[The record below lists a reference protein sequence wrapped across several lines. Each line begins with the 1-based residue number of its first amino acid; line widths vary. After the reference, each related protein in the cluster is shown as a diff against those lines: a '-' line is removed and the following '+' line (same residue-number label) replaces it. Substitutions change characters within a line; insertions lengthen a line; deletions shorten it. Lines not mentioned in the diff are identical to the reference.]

1 MRPDAP
7 TDEDLLTSDESAAF
21 GLFYERRVRAV
32 LGYMMRRTGD
42 AEAAA
47 DLTAETFAAAIVA
60 RRRFR
65 PGVAPASA
73 WLFTIAHRKLVDY
86 QRRGFAEERAR
97 RRLAL
102 ERRPLAEED
111 TALIRAL
118 GEEVTLDRWQE
129 LPADQ
134 RTAIQARVL
143 DDRPYPEI
151 ASELGTS
158 ETAVRMRVS
167 RGLASLRGRLGKA
180 R

>member
-1 MRPDAP
+1 MIGDQLS
-7 TDEDLLTSDESAAF
+7 DEDLLASGQPEHF
-21 GLFYERRVRAV
+21 GCFYQRHVREV

-65 PGVAPASA
+65 PGVAPAGA
-73 WLFTIAHRKLVDY
+73 WLLTIAHRKLVDY

-97 RRLAL
+97 RRLAM

-118 GEEVTLDRWQE
+118 GEEVLARWQE

-143 DDRPYPEI
+143 DERPYPEI

-167 RGLASLRGRLGKA
+167 RGLASLRRRLRNA